1 MKVAA
6 LLCGVIGGL
15 IELVITLA
23 GLGFG
28 AFVALIGGGGG
39 IAWASFGALVMA
51 VVGIVGG
58 SMAIAK
64 PLPAAIL
71 MAVAA
76 VLGFAFVGGG
86 FAIGSILLLIGAVLA
101 FVPWLQGRR
110 AGGQS

>member
-15 IELVITLA
+15 IELVIALVR
-23 GLGFG
+23 LGFE
-28 AFVALIGGGGG
+28 AFVALIGGGG
-39 IAWASFGALVMA
+39 IAWESLGALVMA

-58 SMAIAK
+58 TMAIAK

-71 MAVAA
+71 MTVAA